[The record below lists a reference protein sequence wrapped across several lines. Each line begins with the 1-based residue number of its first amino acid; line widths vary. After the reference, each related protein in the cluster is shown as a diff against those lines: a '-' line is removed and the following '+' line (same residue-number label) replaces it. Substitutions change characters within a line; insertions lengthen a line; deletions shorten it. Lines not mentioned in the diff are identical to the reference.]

1 MVRGTPTFA
10 VPAALLSAG
19 LALLLPIAAFA
30 APKTN
35 VLLLV
40 ADDLRPEAGS
50 FGGVAITPYLDQLA
64 KTSLVLKNNYV
75 QQAVCGPTR
84 ASFMTGRRPDTLRT
98 VTHAVKNTYWR
109 RLSGNYSSMPEAF
122 KEAGWHTLSFGKTFD
137 LRTSSFNMSSEFI
150 CDGIFSWSEPPVYC
164 GTTQWTKD
172 GKMGGGH
179 SHAVLSAAEEAN
191 SSDVTIS
198 NAAIARLNGTLPQP
212 WFVAVGLHR
221 PHLPF
226 IVPQRM
232 LDLYPHG
239 ASPTPVMAPPT
250 NMPAASTECSGGKRC
265 MPGHGSF
272 ELWEQYTFNATQP
285 AWNRWDGLLTDALSE
300 SRAAELRRYYFAA
313 VSHTD
318 EIMGNVLA
326 AVSRRAAS
334 KLDAAPP
341 VIAVIGD
348 HGWHL
353 GDQGVWGKCT
363 NFEAAT
369 RAPLMIHVP
378 GVTDRTVG
386 GIVTTSLTEHVDLL
400 PTLAEAAGLGPL
412 PTCTPATPAS
422 TMCTEGVSL
431 LPLAADP
438 AAVVKKAS
446 FSQWPIPFASQ
457 TPPTMGYTMRT
468 PTVRYTEW
476 VAMDYGKGPDGVFI
490 PQWNT
495 VCGRELYIYYKGGAS
510 AATAGTPH
518 TRSAAAAV
526 TEQANVAD
534 DPEHAEMVD
543 ALSKQLHAGWRLAAG
558 SVPWP
563 TNLPSVNQTFV
574 PTCPGAPSPT
584 PPPTPPPPTPAPT
597 PCEQP
602 GALQPGYARTCTN
615 ATAQASRYDASCWCD
630 PANMPVKRRTMA
642 SYADCEAKCTS
653 DPACFS
659 WTFSSSG
666 GCFRHSTAR
675 TYTHPAEGKEQ
686 VWSSCV
692 R

>member
-1 MVRGTPTFA
+1 MMRGMLAFA
-10 VPAALLSAG
+10 APAALL
-19 LALLLPIAAFA
+19 FA
-30 APKTN
+30 AALSLSSFGSSTAAQSN

-40 ADDLRPEAGS
+40 ADDLRPEVGS
-50 FGGVAITPYLDQLA
+50 FGGGAITPYLDQLA
-64 KTSLVLKNNYV
+64 KSSLVLKNNYV

-84 ASFMTGRRPDTLRT
+84 ASFMTGRRPNTLRT

-122 KEAGWHTLSFGKTFD
+122 KEAGWYTLSFGKTFD
-137 LRTSSFNMSSEFI
+137 LRTSSFNLSSEFI
-150 CDGIFSWSEPPVYC
+150 CDGIYSWSEPPLYC
-164 GTTQWTKD
+164 GTTQWDKD
-172 GKMGGGH
+172 HEMGGGH
-179 SHAVLSAAEEAN
+179 SHAVLSVAEEAN

-239 ASPTPVMAPPT
+239 ASPTPVMAPPI
-250 NMPAASTECSGGKRC
+250 NMPAASTECSGGKVC

-272 ELWEQYTFNATQP
+272 ELWEQYTFNVTQP
-285 AWNRWDGLLTDALSE
+285 AWNGWDGLLTDALPDD
-300 SRAAELRRYYFAA
+300 RAAELRRFYFAA

-318 EIMGNVLA
+318 EIMGNVIA
-326 AVSRRAAS
+326 AVARRVAS

-369 RAPLMIHVP
+369 RAPLMMHVP
-378 GVTDRTVG
+378 GVTDRTAG
-386 GIVTTSLTEHVDLL
+386 GVVTTSLTEHVDLL
-400 PTLAEAAGLGPL
+400 PTLAEAAGLGTL

-422 TMCTEGVSL
+422 IMCTEGVSV

-438 AAVVKKAS
+438 TAVVKKAS

-468 PTVRYTEW
+468 PTARYTEW
-476 VAMDYGKGPDGVFI
+476 VAMDYGKGPDGAFI

-495 VCGRELYIYYKGGAS
+495 VCGRELYIYSAAS
-510 AATAGTPH
+510 ATTAGAPH
-518 TRSAAAAV
+518 TSTAAV
-526 TEQANVAD
+526 TERANVAN
-534 DPEHAEMVD
+534 DPEHAEMV
-543 ALSKQLHAGWRLAAG
+543 AVLSKQLHAGWRVAAG
-558 SVPWP
+558 GAPWP
-563 TNLPSVNQTFV
+563 TDLPSVNQTFI
-574 PTCPGAPSPT
+574 PTCPGGAVAPA
-584 PPPTPPPPTPAPT
+584 PPPPTPCMQPT
-597 PCEQP
+597 T
-602 GALQPGYARTCTN
+602 LQLGYARTCTN
-615 ATAQASRYDASCWCD
+615 ATAQANRDDASCWCN
-630 PANMPVKRRTMA
+630 PANMPVQKRKMA
-642 SYADCEAKCTS
+642 SYTDCETKCKS

-659 WTFSSSG
+659 WTFSATG

-675 TYTHPAEGKEQ
+675 TYTHPTGEKQ
-686 VWSSCV
+686 KVWSSCI